1 MKTLTTDQMTTL
13 FKTLTI
19 FIENRDPFTTENVIN
34 ELKRDG
40 DQFNGFYDDKGKCIV
55 EDLYEEID
63 DAVNSLVIQFFPDF
77 IAEQRRVYSFVGDE
91 YNDNEIEDD
100 DDWDEYE
107 ELNDVD
113 YEVDKE
119 GNRLPDNEEV
129 YDDTKEDEEED
140 RGAGWYKDQDG
151 EWQWDR
157 DAAESARY
165 AEGDFEDYGQEPK
178 IDEEEFHDPDHPII
192 YELKIDK
199 QKRIN
204 IKKAIFEEA
213 GWAKDEEVVIISQAK
228 DHSQFFIA
236 RKKDCDN
243 DIINLTDEEYVNGDY
258 FLKNGAL
265 RIGTVELFDDIEPGE
280 IAKAKVIWN
289 EEGNFNYIQVGFDI

>member
-40 DQFNGFYDDKGKCIV
+40 DQFNGFYDDNGKCIV
-55 EDLYEEID
+55 DDLYEEID

-91 YNDNEIEDD
+91 YNDNED

-107 ELNDVD
+107 ELNDD

-129 YDDTKEDEEED
+129 YDDTKEDEEEED
-140 RGAGWYKDQDG
+140 RGVGWYKDPATG
-151 EWQWDR
+151 EWMWDR

-165 AEGDFEDYGQEPK
+165 EEGDFEDYGQEPEN
-178 IDEEEFHDPDHPII
+178 DEEEFHDLDHPII

-236 RKKDCDN
+236 RKKDCDDDN
-243 DIINLTDEEYVNGDY
+243 INLTDEEYVNGDY
-258 FLKNGAL
+258 FLKNSAL
-265 RIGTVELFDDIEPGE
+265 RIGTVGLFDDIEPGE
-280 IAKAKVIWN
+280 IVKAKVIWN
-289 EEGNFNYIQVGFDI
+289 EGCDFNYIQVGFDI

>member
-55 EDLYEEID
+55 DDLYEEID

-91 YNDNEIEDD
+91 YNEIEDD

-107 ELNDVD
+107 ELNDID

-129 YDDTKEDEEED
+129 YDDTKEDEEQD
-140 RGAGWYKDQDG
+140 RGVGWYKDQDG

-165 AEGDFEDYGQEPK
+165 AEGDFEDYG
-178 IDEEEFHDPDHPII
+178 EEEFHDPDHPII

-236 RKKDCDN
+236 RKKDCDD

-280 IAKAKVIWN
+280 IVKAKVIWDG
-289 EEGNFNYIQVGFDI
+289 EGNFNYIQVGFDI

>member
-129 YDDTKEDEEED
+129 YDDTKEDEEQD

-165 AEGDFEDYGQEPK
+165 AEGDFEDYG
-178 IDEEEFHDPDHPII
+178 EEEFHDPDHPII

-236 RKKDCDN
+236 RKKDCDD

-265 RIGTVELFDDIEPGE
+265 RIGTVGLFDDIEPGE
-280 IAKAKVIWN
+280 IVKAKVIWDG
-289 EEGNFNYIQVGFDI
+289 EGNFNYIQVGFDI